1 MINVAIA
8 DDQFLIRQGLQKI
21 LAAAANITVG
31 AICGSGEELLPVLE
45 TSRPDVL
52 LLDIEMQSSTGTELA
67 SLILKKFPGIK
78 IIALANT
85 DTLIQVKQLLEK
97 GCMAYL
103 LKDVSPEI
111 LISAIETVQQGQQFI
126 EENLKKQLDNSS
138 GQEDKQ
144 LITRREKEILK
155 LILEGNTPEA
165 ISGKLLISVKT
176 VENHRNNLLQKLNV
190 KSTSGLAKLVLQDGL
205 L

>member
-21 LAAAANITVG
+21 LAAADNITAG
-31 AICGSGEELLPVLE
+31 AICGSGEELLAALE
-45 TSRPDVL
+45 SSRPDVL
-52 LLDIEMQSSTGTELA
+52 LLDIEMQGRNGTELA
-67 SLILKKFPGIK
+67 SAILKKFPGIK

-85 DTLIQVKQLLEK
+85 DTLAQVKQLLEQ
-97 GCMAYL
+97 GCMGYL
-103 LKDVSPEI
+103 LKDVSPET
-111 LISAIETVQQGQQFI
+111 LISAIETVHKGQQFV
-126 EENLKKQLDNSS
+126 EENLKKQLVSS
-138 GQEDKQ
+138 LGQEDKQ

-155 LILEGNTPEA
+155 LLLEGNTPEA
-165 ISGKLLISVKT
+165 ISGKLLISIKT